1 MADPQRSAIARF
13 FIGIWNFIDGTRRLV
28 LNLIF
33 LLIVFFIVMAFI
45 DSGETLLLQS
55 KTALVLNPQGDIV
68 EEFSGSPL
76 DQAFMQATEKTV
88 PETRLR
94 DLVEA
99 LRRARDDER
108 IVRLVINPSE
118 MGHAGMG
125 SLLELEAAIADFK
138 TSGKPVIALADNLQ
152 RQQYFLA
159 AMADEIWLNPH
170 GQVWL
175 DGFSTYRNY
184 YADAMDKLDVEINL
198 FRVGEYKSAME
209 PWIRND
215 MSTEDRNASL
225 FWLGSLWQQYLEGV
239 SRERGIPLVD
249 LSAAINNFAD
259 RLDAAGGNF
268 AQLALDLGLVDKL
281 VSRPEA
287 NQQLASLG
295 ATARGSEAYR
305 QVSFLHYLDQTELQ
319 QDHSS
324 RNTVA
329 VVVLEGEI
337 VRGHQP
343 PGMAGAETLIA
354 RLRSVAEKPE
364 VKAVVLRLN
373 SPGGEVFASELI
385 RREVQALRES
395 GRTVVVSMG
404 DVAASGAYWIAMAA
418 EEVWATP
425 ATITGSIGVFGML
438 PTFSEPLNKLGI
450 HTDGVGTTPM
460 AGKLRLDMPLDD
472 DVRRIFQRS
481 TEQVYEDFIEVV
493 AASRSMSLEEVNRV
507 ARGQVWSGVQARDR
521 GLVDQAGGLPQAI
534 DSAARIAGLGSDYQV
549 KYSEDEISAFESFV
563 LDMTGSVMA
572 RVGWPMNSMGQTMS
586 QTMALGR
593 LPLLDDLLADLRFL
607 SASSGE
613 FTQAAHCLC
622 RAP

>member
-1 MADPQRSAIARF
+1 MADQQRSVIARF

-28 LNLIF
+28 LNLLF
-33 LLIVFFIVMAFI
+33 LLILFFIVMVFI
-45 DSGETLLLQS
+45 DTGESLILQP

-76 DQAFMQATEKTV
+76 DQAIMQATEQGV
-88 PETRLR
+88 FETRLR

-99 LRRARDDER
+99 LRRARDDEH
-108 IVRLVINPSE
+108 IARLVINPSE
-118 MGHAGMG
+118 MSHAGMAT
-125 SLLELEAAIADFK
+125 LLELEAAIADFK

-152 RQQYFLA
+152 QQQYYLA
-159 AMADEIWLNPH
+159 AMADEIWLNPQ
-170 GQVWL
+170 GMVWL
-175 DGFSTYRNY
+175 DGFSSYRNY
-184 YADAMDKLDVEINL
+184 FADAMDKLEVEINL

-225 FWLGSLWQQYLEGV
+225 FWLSSLWQQYLEGV
-239 SRERGIPLVD
+239 SRQRGIPLVD
-249 LSAAINNFAD
+249 LSAAINSFAD
-259 RLDAAGGNF
+259 RLDAAGGDF
-268 AQLALDLGLVDKL
+268 ARLALELGLVDKL
-281 VSRPEA
+281 ISRPEA

-295 ATARGSEAYR
+295 AAARGSEGYR
-305 QVSFLHYLDQTELQ
+305 QVGFEHYLDMTELQ

-337 VRGHQP
+337 VRGIQP

-354 RLRSVAEKPE
+354 RLRSLAEKPE
-364 VKAVVLRLN
+364 VRAVVLRLN

-395 GRTVVVSMG
+395 GRVVVVSMG
-404 DVAASGAYWIAMAA
+404 DVAASGAYWIATAA
-418 EEVWATP
+418 EELWATP

-450 HTDGVGTTPM
+450 HTDGVGTTPL
-460 AGKLRLDMPLDD
+460 AGKLRLDMPLDAD
-472 DVRRIFQRS
+472 LRRIFQRS
-481 TEQVYEDFIEVV
+481 IERIYEDFVTLV
-493 AASRSMSLEEVNRV
+493 SVSRSMSLEEVNRV

-521 GLVDQAGGLPQAI
+521 GLIDQQGSLQQAV
-534 DSAARIAGLGSDYQV
+534 DSAARIAGLGSDYQMR
-549 KYSEDEISAFESFV
+549 YSEAEISAFESFI
-563 LDMTGSVMA
+563 LDMTGSVMV
-572 RVGWPMNSMGQTMS
+572 RVGWPLQSMAWS
-586 QTMALGR
+586 R

-607 SASSGE
+607 SAASGE